1 MARVA
6 FPTEAF
12 LPSLDALHFPEASKD
27 YVEPHKAITHM
38 MKSNPV
44 SLCDMRFLDYAGL
57 LISLSENAASFITV

>member
-1 MARVA
+1 MAQAA
-6 FPTEAF
+6 FPTKTF
-12 LPSLDALHFPEASKD
+12 LPFLDAVRFPEASKD

-44 SLCDMRFLDYAGL
+44 SLCDMRFLNYAGL